1 MTKVLQIVP
10 SLDTINGGV
19 ERGTLDVAKKLI
31 EKGFHSEIISSGGLM
46 AEKYKYKGV
55 NHNEIEINKKGLIN
69 LLMVR
74 RKFEKMLNEIKP
86 DIVHI
91 RSRWPALCFNQIVKK
106 KKIPLV
112 TTYHGTYSGNDFF
125 LKKNYN
131 RVMTGGDKIITISS
145 FIDKHVR
152 HYFPEV
158 KNRLCQI
165 DRGIDL
171 NYFSINAVTQTRKE
185 VFLNSFSIAEN
196 THIILLPARISMWK
210 GHFVAV
216 DAAKELKERYPEL
229 NFVFLFVGGSNKTKF
244 FERLKK
250 RVKRNRVEEKIIF
263 AGNVSDMPA
272 IYSIAD
278 VVLSTSIEPEAFGR
292 VSAEGCSMS
301 KPVISSN
308 HGGSKDI
315 IENEK
320 TGWLV
325 EPGNPTKLAEKII
338 QVINMPERKKD
349 QIVRSARVRVQKKF
363 SLDQMLNKTI
373 NLYEELVARREN
385 INY

>member
-10 SLDTINGGV
+10 SLNTINGGV

-91 RSRWPALCFNQIVKK
+91 RSRWPALCFNQIKKK
-106 KKIPLV
+106 KKIPLI

-152 HYFPEV
+152 HNFPEV
-158 KNRLCQI
+158 KNKLCQI

-171 NYFSINAVTQTRKE
+171 NYFSINAVTQIRKE

-229 NFVFLFVGGSNKTKF
+229 NFVFLFVGGSNKIKF

-325 EPGNPTKLAEKII
+325 EPRNPMELAEKII

-349 QIVRSARVRVQKKF
+349 QIVKSARVRVQKKF

>member
-10 SLDTINGGV
+10 SLNTINGGV

-91 RSRWPALCFNQIVKK
+91 RSRWPALCFNQIIKK
-106 KKIPLV
+106 KKIPLI

-152 HYFPEV
+152 HNFPEV
-158 KNRLCQI
+158 KNKLCQI

-171 NYFSINAVTQTRKE
+171 NYFSINAVTQIRKE

-229 NFVFLFVGGSNKTKF
+229 NFVFLFVGGSNKIKF

-349 QIVRSARVRVQKKF
+349 QIVKSARVRVQKKF

>member
-10 SLDTINGGV
+10 SLNTINGGV

-91 RSRWPALCFNQIVKK
+91 RSRWPALCFNQIIKK
-106 KKIPLV
+106 KKIPLI

-152 HYFPEV
+152 HNFPEV
-158 KNRLCQI
+158 KNKLCQI

-229 NFVFLFVGGSNKTKF
+229 NFVFLFVGGSNKIKF

-325 EPGNPTKLAEKII
+325 EPRNPMELAEKII

-349 QIVRSARVRVQKKF
+349 QIVKSARVRVQKKF

>member
-10 SLDTINGGV
+10 SLNTINGGV

-91 RSRWPALCFNQIVKK
+91 RSRWPALCFNQIIKK
-106 KKIPLV
+106 KKIPLI

-152 HYFPEV
+152 HNFPEV
-158 KNRLCQI
+158 KNKLCQI

-171 NYFSINAVTQTRKE
+171 NYFSINAVTQIRKE

-229 NFVFLFVGGSNKTKF
+229 NFVFLFVGGSNKIKF

-325 EPGNPTKLAEKII
+325 EPRNPMELAEKII
-338 QVINMPERKKD
+338 QVINMPEKKKD
-349 QIVRSARVRVQKKF
+349 QIVKSARVRVQKKF